1 MNMILSRYKLVKI
14 SSLLI
19 ALAFL
24 LSACSNSFT
33 STSNSTEETSTIL
46 TPEDI
51 YSLVAPSTI
60 EIKASN
66 SNYSSTGTGFFDDIN
81 GTVITN
87 YHVIEDAK
95 EAKIK
100 TYDGKEYDVL
110 KVLGY
115 DKQNDIAILS
125 TKCTSSTPVVKSSS
139 PVATGQKVYALGS
152 SLGLTGTFSEG
163 IVSTA
168 SRDID
173 GTNYIQITAPISHGN
188 SGGPLLN
195 EQGEV
200 IGITSAGFVD
210 GQNLN
215 LAIPIQNVAKVP
227 RNKNLTLQE
236 LFNKTPAAE
245 RVINHL
251 RANGEQKIFVET
263 YKTFNLEYTSDVNTF
278 FSLSYNEKWNRLS
291 IEVNYDDTI
300 AINYRISLSFSDSNY
315 VQCGLGLSYTL
326 YDYCFIFDSITRET
340 KNISNNP
347 EKNTWELMPDVIN
360 GKPTDEQL
368 DAVENLS
375 YKDTAK
381 LLNLFNGWLKENNLP
396 CDATDFGFNMQ

>member
-24 LSACSNSFT
+24 LSACSNSLT

-215 LAIPIQNVAKVP
+215 LAIPIQEVAKVP
-227 RNKNLTLQE
+227 RNKNLTLLE
-236 LFNKTPAAE
+236 LFNQTPAVE
-245 RVINHL
+245 RAIKHL
-251 RANGEQKIFVET
+251 HDTGKQEMKISENSTLSLTTDSSCSQLSISLDYNYIGNVDTTIFIQSTNPKNCRIVCQYFDSKIFVIDG
-263 YKTFNLEYTSDVNTF
+263 F
-278 FSLSYNEKWNRLS
+278 
-291 IEVNYDDTI
+291 DTH
-300 AINYRISLSFSDSNY
+300 ISH
-315 VQCGLGLSYTL
+315 
-326 YDYCFIFDSITRET
+326 
-340 KNISNNP
+340 ISN
-347 EKNTWELMPDVIN
+347 
-360 GKPTDEQL
+360 
-368 DAVENLS
+368 
-375 YKDTAK
+375 DTAMHSFNMNPSVFSGEASAETIE
-381 LLNLFNGWLKENNLP
+381 LIETLFDFSISELIMAFDTWLKENNFP
-396 CDATDFGFNMQ
+396 CNASDFGFNIQ

>member
-1 MNMILSRYKLVKI
+1 MIFTI
-14 SSLLI
+14 I
-19 ALAFL
+19 FL
-24 LSACSNSFT
+24 FSACSST
-33 STSNSTEETSTIL
+33 LTSNSTEETSTIP
-46 TPEDI
+46 TAEDI
-51 YSLVAPSTI
+51 YSFVTPSTV
-60 EIKASN
+60 EITASN

-168 SRDID
+168 SRDVD

-215 LAIPIQNVAKVP
+215 LAIPIQEVAKVP
-227 RNKNLTLQE
+227 RNKNLTLLE
-236 LFNKTPAAE
+236 LFNQTPAVE
-245 RVINHL
+245 RVCNHL
-251 RANGEQKIFVET
+251 KTNGVENES
-263 YKTFNLEYTSDVNTF
+263 KRFTFDNILDDNKA
-278 FSLSYNEKWNRLS
+278 FSLSYKEDWDLLAIS
-291 IEVNYDDTI
+291 IKYDDTT
-300 AINYRISLSFSDSNY
+300 AISYLLSLHFSGSNY
-315 VQCGLGLSYTL
+315 DECSLGLTYTF
-326 YDYCFIFDSITRET
+326 YDNFFIYDSITTET
-340 KNISNNP
+340 KKISNNP
-347 EKNTWELMPDVIN
+347 NKNTWKLIPDIIN
-360 GKPTDEQL
+360 GSPTDKQL
-368 DAVENLS
+368 NSVQIFS
-375 YKDTAK
+375 YEEVAE
-381 LLNLFNGWLKENNLP
+381 LLNLFNKWLKENNFP
-396 CDATDFGFNMQ
+396 CNAEDFGFNIQ